1 MKTVKLSDRVISLL
15 LSATNTQ
22 IGVLERLS
30 VPTPEVARQMKD
42 LIGELQV
49 ISSSLK
55 ELLSLDDAKADD
67 EPEEA

>member
-22 IGVLERLS
+22 IGVLELLS